1 MLPAMYAAFMLACL
15 DGSACATVDSFIAPS
30 PSIKGNSMM
39 AELGVNIAPKSSPVY
54 FDLGV
59 SGWTGKQ
66 KGYSLNADMLWSF

>member
-15 DGSACATVDSFIAPS
+15 DGSACATVDSFSAPS

-39 AELGVNIAPKSSPVY
+39 VELGVNVAPKSSSVS

-59 SGWTGKQ
+59 SGWAGKQ